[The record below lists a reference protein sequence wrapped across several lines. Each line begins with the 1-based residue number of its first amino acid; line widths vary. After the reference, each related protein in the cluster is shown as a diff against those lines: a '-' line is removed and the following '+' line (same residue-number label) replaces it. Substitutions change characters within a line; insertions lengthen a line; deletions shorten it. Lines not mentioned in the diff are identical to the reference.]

1 MLPLQQQQPGASVRG
16 SERQQPALVRLQ
28 AQLEGK
34 VEEVAA
40 LQRQV
45 KELQVGGGGGGWGGG
60 GWGGGWVGGGG
71 G

>member
-1 MLPLQQQQPGASVRG
+1 VLPLQQQQLGASMRG

-45 KELQVGGGGGGWGGG
+45 KELQVGGR
-60 GWGGGWVGGGG
+60 GWVGGGLACV
-71 G
+71 